1 LPLSGH
7 VYTQYVWE
15 SAELSYIVAK
25 HHDPSDSFWTSDSL
39 GRGESSSYRLLCGS
53 RLRQPHVWPD
63 ASTPCYAP
71 YGEQSPPATSTQQSN
86 KQLSC
91 PLSSLTLANLK
102 PSSLGKRIQRL
113 EKKIKKGRGP
123 KPHSRDDEV
132 TSSSSS
138 MNSSNNANNVG
149 SDGVLITA
157 TSAPVSSRPSSGS
170 PFVLNPMLAGP
181 PPVLD
186 PMFGPVQQER
196 ESILRAAFAVCT
208 L

>member
-1 LPLSGH
+1 MTPQTASGRLILSVEERVLLTACFVGLDCDNLMSGPTH
-7 VYTQYVWE
+7 
-15 SAELSYIVAK
+15 
-25 HHDPSDSFWTSDSL
+25 P
-39 GRGESSSYRLLCGS
+39 RLVTPHMANS
-53 RLRQPHVWPD
+53 R
-63 ASTPCYAP
+63 
-71 YGEQSPPATSTQQSN
+71 PPATSTQQSN